1 MRGKLHDLQ
10 YLSRLFRLLSF
21 FHTLGIRMEV
31 SLRLNLPIY
40 GTILIMTNLVDI
52 NAVWRGEL
60 LAEADDTF
68 YLNHNNVQVNFIKQ
82 KEIISKIV
90 VYENGIQIEE
100 LEK

>member
-1 MRGKLHDLQ
+1 
-10 YLSRLFRLLSF
+10 
-21 FHTLGIRMEV
+21 
-31 SLRLNLPIY
+31 
-40 GTILIMTNLVDI
+40 MTNLVD
-52 NAVWRGEL
+52 NKAVWRGEL

-68 YLNHNNVQVNFIKQ
+68 YLNHNNVQVKFIKQ